1 MKKSIQIIFMTSLLI
16 VLSACNR
23 FRTINEEISELDAE
37 KDDVVVIGKTSLF
50 KNGKDYLL
58 DDLFQEL
65 MTTHSFSIQSFTH
78 EPPYNHYQTYLDGD
92 IYYLFVLTDHKIDD
106 KFAYALIA
114 INLNTFDTHFIDYY
128 TSTYWQ
134 EALILITV
142 DGNYLLLFHYESSDL
157 SIYHKE
163 TFEHIRTTHYEVDSP
178 SDYPAYIEDGVL
190 YFYLILALPR
200 IEIQVA
206 YDYITG
212 EETDKRDVTIEKSP
226 VNGASIEINGDYYQF
241 FPNAENYQELFL
253 YINSIKYGVAKINDL
268 VSGSDRGSYI
278 LDLIKKRGN
287 SLTPNYIYIT
297 TSHNKFYF
305 TVQYAEGVKVHDSL
319 FGKTPY
325 LMFEFDYLMD
335 TIKYVGSSSVFGSV
349 FVDLHDQEIDV

>member
-1 MKKSIQIIFMTSLLI
+1 MKKSIQIILITSLLI

-23 FRTINEEISELDAE
+23 FRTINEEIRELDAE

-65 MTTHSFSIQSFTH
+65 MTTHSFSIQSFTN
-78 EPPYNHYQTYLDGD
+78 EPPLNHYQTYLDED
-92 IYYLFVLTDHKIDD
+92 IYYVYVLTDHKIDD

-114 INLNTFDTHFIDYY
+114 IDLNTFDTYFIDYHV
-128 TSTYWQ
+128 SRYWQ
-134 EALILITV
+134 EPLILITV
-142 DGNYLLLFHYESSDL
+142 DGHYLLLFDYELSDL
-157 SIYHKE
+157 SIYQKE
-163 TFEHIRTTHYEVDSP
+163 TYEHISTTHYEINSP
-178 SDYPAYIEDGVL
+178 ADYPAYIKDGIL
-190 YFYLILALPR
+190 YFYLLPALPR
-200 IEIQVA
+200 IEIHFA

-212 EETDKRDVTIEKSP
+212 EETDKRDVDIEKSP
-226 VNGASIEINGDYYQF
+226 VYGASIEINGDYYQF
-241 FPNAENYQELFL
+241 FPNAENYQEIIL
-253 YINSIKYGVAKINDL
+253 YINSTKYGVAKINDL
-268 VSGSDRGSYI
+268 VRGSDRGSYI

-297 TSHNKFYF
+297 TANNKFYF
-305 TVQYAEGVKVHDSL
+305 SLQYAEGVKVHDSL

-325 LMFEFDYLMD
+325 LMFEFDYLLD
-335 TIKYVGSSSVFGSV
+335 TIKYVGASSAFGSV